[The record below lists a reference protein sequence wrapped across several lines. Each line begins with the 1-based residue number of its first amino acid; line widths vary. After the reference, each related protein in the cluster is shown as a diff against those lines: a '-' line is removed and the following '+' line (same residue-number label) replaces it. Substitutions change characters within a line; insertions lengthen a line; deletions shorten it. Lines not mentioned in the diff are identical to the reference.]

1 MKCPH
6 CGSEM
11 VEGHLICEICGEEI
25 RIVPDFEPEIE
36 NSITETLSTLV
47 AEQDGGDSGKTQQ
60 ADTVQEEEE
69 EEDETDL
76 EDIPPDG
83 RKIWVMAS
91 LILFFVVALVTY
103 SAYAYHIQTVD
114 YQINKAR
121 EYAGSGMYAEAIAC
135 LEAAYEKNPEE
146 VDLLFMEADYY
157 YIQEDNEAAIRVLY
171 KVIENGNFPYEK
183 VEEAYDKIVTI
194 YANQGLYGQR
204 SEERRVGK
212 ECRL

>member
-83 RKIWVMAS
+83 RRSGLLRV
-91 LILFFVVALVTY
+91 LFFF
-103 SAYAYHIQTVD
+103 
-114 YQINKAR
+114 
-121 EYAGSGMYAEAIAC
+121 
-135 LEAAYEKNPEE
+135 
-146 VDLLFMEADYY
+146 LL
-157 YIQEDNEAAIRVLY
+157 
-171 KVIENGNFPYEK
+171 
-183 VEEAYDKIVTI
+183 
-194 YANQGLYGQR
+194 
-204 SEERRVGK
+204 
-212 ECRL
+212 

>member
-91 LILFFVVALVTY
+91 L
-103 SAYAYHIQTVD
+103 
-114 YQINKAR
+114 
-121 EYAGSGMYAEAIAC
+121 
-135 LEAAYEKNPEE
+135 
-146 VDLLFMEADYY
+146 
-157 YIQEDNEAAIRVLY
+157 
-171 KVIENGNFPYEK
+171 
-183 VEEAYDKIVTI
+183 KIGRAHV
-194 YANQGLYGQR
+194 
-204 SEERRVGK
+204 
-212 ECRL
+212 